1 MTDRKDIIELS
12 VDKCISIYDEMV
24 TEIQDTDGYS
34 KIYGSAPKILLIKYG
49 AGCMKKFDFV
59 LTDIW
64 NAWCYGD
71 GKLEVTEKMREPV
84 RKPVSGMFF
93 AEASAEFMIDTE
105 KQYVYLSYY
114 FGPRYARGIRYT
126 YTWAE
131 PEGTAAICKEELLWV
146 S

>member
-12 VDKCISIYDEMV
+12 MDKCISIYEEMR
-24 TEIQDTDGYS
+24 TEIQKADESGQ
-34 KIYGSAPKILLIKYG
+34 IYGSVPKTLIIKYG
-49 AGCMKKFDFV
+49 TGCLKKADFI

-64 NAWCYGD
+64 NVCCYCD
-71 GKLEVTEKMREPV
+71 GKLKVAEEMREPM

-105 KQYVYLSYY
+105 KQYVYLNYY

-131 PEGTAAICKEELLWV
+131 PEGTVAFCREELLWV